1 MAVIVLSGADF
12 SNNNIGSIVLKK
24 ALLTTTKEIL
34 SRYNITIDEEAP
46 MQIALNDFVSDMI
59 SAGLIGSNGKI
70 KALCLPFLA
79 DSLTSAQI
87 NALDGSNFF
96 AANLGN
102 GLTFTNK
109 GLKPVQGNPTEKANH
124 LKFASLSSSYHYAGY
139 NITAEASD
147 NAHDRYIFGTNGN
160 ILGLQKYDNNQ
171 PTVLLSQGSKV
182 RGDVNYKF
190 ASCLLITNITPSS
203 AILFTNGQKTF
214 NNSPSYQGASVSTNP
229 IIGDYAAVNYSADCS
244 KASWSLLSIGE
255 VLSDAESI
263 NFNNAVNKLMA
274 IVATL

>member
-12 SNNNIGSIVLKK
+12 SNNNIGSIDLKK
-24 ALLTTTKEIL
+24 AFLTTTKEIL

-59 SAGLIGSNGKI
+59 SAGLIGVNGKI

-79 DSLTSAQI
+79 DSLARAQI

-102 GLTFTNK
+102 GLTLTNN
-109 GLKPVQGNPTEKANH
+109 GLKPVQGNPTEKADH
-124 LKFASLSSSYHYAGY
+124 LKFDSLSSSYHYAGY

-147 NAHDRYIFGTNGN
+147 NAHDRYIFGRNNN
-160 ILGLQKYDNNQ
+160 ILGLQKFNTNR
-171 PTVLLSQGSKV
+171 PVILLSSSSKV
-182 RGDVNYKF
+182 TGDVNYKF
-190 ASCLLITNITPSS
+190 ASCLIIGNITPSS
-203 AILFTNGQKTF
+203 AILFTNGQKTS
-214 NNSPSYQGASVSTNP
+214 NDSPSYHGASVSKNP
-229 IIGDYAAVNYSADCS
+229 IIGDYNADYYSEDCS

-274 IVATL
+274 VVATL